1 MKRSLSIVFCLF
13 LAMSAAPS
21 LLRAQD
27 VASVTGVVTDTSDAV
42 VVGAGVALV
51 NTTTN
56 ASYHTKTNSL
66 GSYIIVNVPPGP
78 GYKLT
83 FTQGGF
89 RPEVVTDIYLAVA
102 STRTQNAKL
111 HAGDVSQTIEVSAA
125 NEEVTLDTTDATI
138 GNNIDIKL
146 LNDLP
151 VQVRD
156 TPGALLQLLQPGV
169 AAGSVTG
176 ARTDQ
181 TDVTVDGL
189 DVNDISTG
197 QAFLMVANAPV
208 DAVEEFRGTVAG
220 ELASSGPGSGGQFQ
234 MVTKSG
240 SNAWHGNLNE
250 YHRDTSTAANY
261 WFDDNVG
268 VPLAHYVRNQ
278 FGGSVGGPIK
288 KDKAFFFFD
297 FFDLRRATS
306 VAEETTVPLT
316 SYSNGNIQYILAT
329 PSSGS
334 STCSYTSRQNTTPL
348 CIGSLTPAQVKSLD
362 PLGIGFSPVL
372 ESFFQSRFPAP
383 NDLTG
388 GDGINTGGY
397 RFNAPDPEDETNYV
411 AKVDYTLTPTM
422 KLSGKVGINRM
433 NEVEFPQILPSD
445 PILANPLIDRSYDYV
460 VSHSWTIGANR
471 LNQFYYGDTIEKFDF
486 PATYAPTGT
495 TVLTLGDYVG
505 FLGDPYPT
513 QQTQKRR
520 IPIPVVRDDFSWQV
534 GSHSLGFG
542 GSFKFIKTE
551 SKQIL
556 DFNFVGLGLGPAL
569 TGLSACQRPGG
580 GTGCTP
586 NSYAPIRG
594 GSTAPSLYDNAFALG
609 LGHVASVQTNYNYNA
624 GGMAFPNGTGHLR
637 RYRYYQTDLY
647 LNDTWKITKSLTMTY
662 GLRYQFYTVPYEV
675 AGAESI
681 QNWGFDQYFGVR
693 AAQSAAGQSGDG
705 SVPFITYSLGGKGNK
720 AVPLYTP
727 SYKDLA
733 PRVAFAYNVP
743 QFPKMVLNAG
753 AGIVFDRTVTNALNF
768 VQDQSSYLFQNTVS
782 NSFGS
787 SSAQAALIGDPR
799 IGTNFSFPGN
809 TAPTI
814 TKPYTPYVS
823 GGTPYGL
830 GEYTFNSIIDPNLKD
845 PYSIS
850 MNAGIQQQIPG
861 NFVLK
866 VNYVERLGRRLLAQA
881 DASQLI
887 DFPDATSGQELSTA
901 FGNITKEMR
910 AGQVNATPQP
920 WFENQIGPGWT
931 QILYS
936 FGPLEGLIAN
946 GDFADF
952 IQDLAYYGPILNSD
966 VGMASQFS
974 ENTFYTNKGFSSY
987 AGLLATLQKNL
998 SHGLQFDVN
1007 YTYSHSMDNTSL
1019 IADVLA
1025 SNIGAGF
1032 ICDATRPR
1040 ECRANSDFDET
1051 HVINGDFTYAL
1062 PVGTGKMLLGAAPR
1076 WEDEIVG
1083 GWTISGIPSWHS
1095 GVAFSATSNAYV
1107 AGFANN
1113 APAIFNGNHAAIKA
1127 NRHKNSDG
1135 SVNLFAGDGSAANA
1149 AFSGP
1154 VGLNIGSRNNLR
1166 GPSAFGMDAGVA
1178 KAFPLVTDRISMKFR
1193 ADAFNVFNHPTFALP
1208 ASDITDELGTPF
1220 GQINSQANAP
1230 RVLQFALRVEF

>member
-1 MKRSLSIVFCLF
+1 
-13 LAMSAAPS
+13 
-21 LLRAQD
+21 
-27 VASVTGVVTDTSDAV
+27 
-42 VVGAGVALV
+42 
-51 NTTTN
+51 
-56 ASYHTKTNSL
+56 
-66 GSYIIVNVPPGP
+66 
-78 GYKLT
+78 LT

-102 STRTQNAKL
+102 STRTQNARL

-125 NEEVTLDTTDATI
+125 NEEATLDTTDAII
-138 GNNIDIKL
+138 GNNIDVNLI
-146 LNDLP
+146 NDLP

-156 TPGALLQLLQPGV
+156 TPSALFALQPGV
-169 AAGSVTG
+169 VANSVTG

-197 QAFLMVANAPV
+197 QTFMVVANAPV
-208 DAVEEFRGTVAG
+208 DTVEELHGTVAG

-234 MVTKSG
+234 LVTKSG
-240 SNAWHGNLNE
+240 TNSWHGNLYE

-261 WFDDNVG
+261 WFDDNAG

-306 VAEETTVPLT
+306 LPEETTVPLT

-329 PSSGS
+329 ATNGSGA
-334 STCSYTSRQNTTPL
+334 CNYTSRQNTTPY

-362 PLGIGFSPVL
+362 PLSIGFSPVL
-372 ESFFQSRFPAP
+372 QSFFKSRYPAP

-411 AKVDYTLTPTM
+411 AKVDYALTPTM

-433 NEVEFPQILPSD
+433 NEVEFPQILPVD

-471 LNQFYYGDTIEKFDF
+471 LNQFYYGDTIEKFNF

-495 TVLTLGDYVG
+495 TVLTFGDYVG

-551 SKQIL
+551 SNQIY
-556 DFNFVGLGLGPAL
+556 DFNFVGLGLGPLL
-569 TGLSACQRPGG
+569 TGLSPCQRPGG
-580 GTGCTP
+580 STANGNNCP
-586 NSYAPIRG
+586 NAYAPIRG
-594 GSTAPSLYDNAFALG
+594 GSTAPSLFDNAFALG
-609 LGHVASVQTNYNYNA
+609 LGHIAAVDTNYNYNVA
-624 GGMAFPNGTGHLR
+624 GSAFPNGTGHLR
-637 RYRYYQTDLY
+637 RYRSYQTDLY
-647 LNDTWKITKSLTMTY
+647 LSDTWKITKSLTMTY
-662 GLRYQFYTVPYEV
+662 GLRYQFYTVPWEV
-675 AGAESI
+675 SGAESV
-681 QNWGFDQYFGVR
+681 QNWGFDQYFGIR
-693 AAQSAAGQSGDG
+693 ATQSATGQSGDQA
-705 SVPFITYSLGGKGNK
+705 VPFITYSLGGKGNK

-753 AGIVFDRTVTNALNF
+753 AGII
-768 VQDQSSYLFQNTVS
+768 QDQSSYLFQNTVN

-787 SSAQAALIGDPR
+787 LTSDPR
-799 IGTNFSFPGN
+799 IGANFSFPGN

-830 GEYTFNSIIDPNLKD
+830 GEGAFNSIIDPNLKD
-845 PYSIS
+845 PYSIAL
-850 MNAGIQQQIPG
+850 NAGIQQQIPG

-866 VNYVERLGRRLLAQA
+866 VNGVERLGRRLLAQA

-887 DFPDATSGQELSTA
+887 DFPDSTSGQELSTA
-901 FGNITKEMR
+901 FANITQEMR
-910 AGQVNATPQP
+910 AGQATATPQP
-920 WFENQIGPGWT
+920 WFENQLGSGAT
-931 QILYS
+931 QYLYNY
-936 FGPLEGLIAN
+936 FFPGLISN
-946 GDFADF
+946 GDLGDYV
-952 IQDLAYYGPILNSD
+952 QLLAAYGYINSN

-1019 IADVLA
+1019 IANSIA
-1025 SNIGAGF
+1025 SNNGAGF
-1032 ICDATRPR
+1032 ICDVTRPR

-1076 WEDEIVG
+1076 WEDEILG

-1135 SVNLFAGDGSAANA
+1135 SVNLFTGDGTAANA

-1193 ADAFNVFNHPTFALP
+1193 ADAFNVFNHPTFSLP
-1208 ASDITDELGTPF
+1208 ASDITDETGSPF

>member
-1 MKRSLSIVFCLF
+1 
-13 LAMSAAPS
+13 
-21 LLRAQD
+21 
-27 VASVTGVVTDTSDAV
+27 
-42 VVGAGVALV
+42 
-51 NTTTN
+51 
-56 ASYHTKTNSL
+56 
-66 GSYIIVNVPPGP
+66 
-78 GYKLT
+78 LT

-125 NEEVTLDTTDATI
+125 NEEVTLNTTDATI
-138 GNNIDIKL
+138 GNNIDVKL

-151 VQVRD
+151 VQFRD
-156 TPGALLQLLQPGV
+156 NPSALLLLQAGV
-169 AAGSVTG
+169 AADSVTG

-181 TDVTVDGL
+181 SDVTVDGL
-189 DVNDISTG
+189 DVNDFATG
-197 QAFLMVANAPV
+197 QTFEIVANAPV
-208 DAVEEFRGTVAG
+208 DSVEELRGTVAG

-240 SNAWHGNLNE
+240 TNSWHGNVNE

-261 WFDDNVG
+261 WFDDNAG
-268 VPLAHYVRNQ
+268 VPLAHYVQNQ

-297 FFDLRRATS
+297 FYDLRIATS
-306 VAEETTVPLT
+306 QPIETTVPLT

-329 PSSGS
+329 ANNGSGA
-334 STCSYTSRQNTTPL
+334 CNYTSRQNTTPY

-372 ESFFQSRFPAP
+372 ETFFQSRYPAP

-397 RFNAPDPEDETNYV
+397 RFNAPEPLDETNYV
-411 AKVDYTLTPTM
+411 GKVDYTLTPTM
-422 KLSGKVGINRM
+422 KLSAKVGINRE
-433 NEVEFPQILPSD
+433 NAVEFPQILPSD
-445 PILANPLIDRSYDYV
+445 PALANPFIDRSYDYV

-471 LNQFYYGDTIEKFDF
+471 LNQFYYGDTIQKWDF

-495 TVLTLGDYVG
+495 TVLIFGDYTS

-534 GSHSLGFG
+534 GSHNLGFG

-551 SKQIL
+551 SQQIL
-556 DFNFVGLGLGPAL
+556 DFNFVGLGLGPSFEGL
-569 TGLSACQRPGG
+569 TPCQRPGG
-580 GTGCTP
+580 GTGCT
-586 NSYAPIRG
+586 NSYAPILADPNG
-594 GSTAPSLYDNAFALG
+594 TAASLYDNGFALG
-609 LGHVASVQTNYNYNA
+609 LGHIAAVDTNYNYNA
-624 GGMAFPNGTGHLR
+624 GGTAFPNGTGHLR

-647 LNDTWKITKSLTMTY
+647 LSDTWKITKSLTMTY
-662 GLRYQFYTVPYEV
+662 GLRYQLYTVPYEV
-675 AGAESI
+675 SGAESVE
-681 QNWGFDQYFGVR
+681 NWGFDQYFGVR
-693 AAQSAAGQSGDG
+693 AAQSATGQSGDDA
-705 SVPFITYSLGGKGNK
+705 VPFITYSLGGKGNN
-720 AVPLYTP
+720 AVPLYKP
-727 SYKDLA
+727 SYRDLA

-743 QFPKMVLNAG
+743 QFPKTVLNAG

-768 VQDQSSYLFQNTVS
+768 IQDQSSFLFQNTVDTS
-782 NSFGS
+782 YATSL
-787 SSAQAALIGDPR
+787 QADPR

-809 TAPTI
+809 TAPAI

-823 GGTPYGL
+823 GGTPFGL
-830 GEYTFNSIIDPNLKD
+830 AASTFNSVIDPNLKD
-845 PYSIS
+845 PYSIAL
-850 MNAGIQQQIPG
+850 NAGIQQQIPG

-866 VNYVERLGRRLLAQA
+866 VNYVERLGRRLLAQV
-881 DASQLI
+881 DGSQLI

-901 FGNITKEMR
+901 FGNMTQEMR
-910 AGQVNATPQP
+910 AGQAIATPQP

-931 QILYS
+931 ENLYS
-936 FGPLEGLIAN
+936 SFLAGLISN
-946 GDFADF
+946 GDMGDF
-952 IQDLAYYGPILNSD
+952 VQALARYGLINSN
-966 VGMASQFS
+966 VGMASQFA
-974 ENTFYTNKGFSSY
+974 ENTFYTNKGFSNY

-1007 YTYSHSMDNTSL
+1007 YTYSHSMDNTSQVANS
-1019 IADVLA
+1019 IA
-1025 SNIGAGF
+1025 SGTGAGF

-1051 HVINGDFTYAL
+1051 QVINGDFTYAL
-1062 PVGTGKMLLGAAPR
+1062 PVGKGKMLLGAAPR
-1076 WEDEIVG
+1076 WEDEILG

-1135 SVNLFAGDGSAANA
+1135 TVNLFAGDGTAANA

-1208 ASDITDELGTPF
+1208 ASDITDETGSPF
-1220 GQINSQANAP
+1220 GQINGQANAP

>member
-42 VVGAGVALV
+42 IVGASVALV

-56 ASYHTKTNSL
+56 ASYSAKTNSL

-125 NEEVTLDTTDATI
+125 NEEVTLNTTDATI
-138 GNNIDIKL
+138 GNNIDVKL

-151 VQVRD
+151 VQFRD
-156 TPGALLQLLQPGV
+156 NPSALLLLQAGV
-169 AAGSVTG
+169 AADSVTG

-181 TDVTVDGL
+181 SDVTVDGL
-189 DVNDISTG
+189 DVNDFATG
-197 QAFLMVANAPV
+197 QTFEIVANAPV
-208 DAVEEFRGTVAG
+208 DSVEELRGTVAG

-240 SNAWHGNLNE
+240 TNSWHGNVNE

-261 WFDDNVG
+261 WFDDNAG
-268 VPLAHYVRNQ
+268 VPLAHYVQNQ

-297 FFDLRRATS
+297 FYDLRIATS
-306 VAEETTVPLT
+306 QPIETAVPLT

-329 PSSGS
+329 ANNGSGA
-334 STCSYTSRQNTTPL
+334 CNYTSRQNTTPY

-372 ESFFQSRFPAP
+372 ETFFQSRYPAP

-397 RFNAPDPEDETNYV
+397 RFNAPEPLDETNYV
-411 AKVDYTLTPTM
+411 GKVDYTLTPTM
-422 KLSGKVGINRM
+422 KLSAKVGINRE
-433 NEVEFPQILPSD
+433 NAVEFPQILPSD
-445 PILANPLIDRSYDYV
+445 PALANPFIDRSYDYV

-471 LNQFYYGDTIEKFDF
+471 LNQFYYGDTIQKWDF

-495 TVLTLGDYVG
+495 TVLIFGDYTS

-534 GSHSLGFG
+534 GSHNLGFG

-551 SKQIL
+551 SQQIL
-556 DFNFVGLGLGPAL
+556 VFNFVGLGLGPSFEGL
-569 TGLSACQRPGG
+569 TPCQRPGG
-580 GTGCTP
+580 STANGNNCP
-586 NSYAPIRG
+586 NAYAPIRG

-609 LGHVASVQTNYNYNA
+609 LGHIAAVDTNYNYDV
-624 GGMAFPNGTGHLR
+624 GGRAFPNGTGHVR

-662 GLRYQFYTVPYEV
+662 GLRYQLYTVPYEV

-681 QNWGFDQYFGVR
+681 QNWGFDQYFGDRVT
-693 AAQSAAGQSGDG
+693 QSALGQSGDEA
-705 SVPFITYSLGGKGNK
+705 VPFITYNLGGKANN
-720 AVPLYTP
+720 AVPLYKP
-727 SYKDLA
+727 SYRDLA

-743 QFPKMVLNAG
+743 QFPKMVVNAG

-768 VQDQSSYLFQNTVS
+768 IQDQSSFLFQNTVDTPY
-782 NSFGS
+782 GS
-787 SSAQAALIGDPR
+787 LQTDPR
-799 IGTNFSFPGN
+799 IGANFSFPGN
-809 TAPTI
+809 TAPAI
-814 TKPYTPYVS
+814 TKPDTPYVS
-823 GGTPYGL
+823 GGTPVGL
-830 GEYTFNSIIDPNLKD
+830 GEGTFNSIIDPNLKD
-845 PYSIS
+845 PYSIAL
-850 MNAGIQQQIPG
+850 NAGIQQQIPG

-901 FGNITKEMR
+901 FGNMTQEMR
-910 AGQVNATPQP
+910 AGQANATPQP
-920 WFENQIGPGWT
+920 WFENQLGTGAT
-931 QILYS
+931 QYLYNS
-936 FGPLEGLIAN
+936 FFPGLISN
-946 GDFADF
+946 GDMGDYVQA
-952 IQDLAYYGPILNSD
+952 LAAYGFLNSN
-966 VGMASQFS
+966 VGMASQFG

-1007 YTYSHSMDNTSL
+1007 YTYSHSMDNTSQVANS
-1019 IADVLA
+1019 IA
-1025 SNIGAGF
+1025 SGIGTGF

-1051 HVINGDFTYAL
+1051 QVINGDFTYAL
-1062 PVGTGKMLLGAAPR
+1062 PVGKGKMLLGAAPR
-1076 WEDEIVG
+1076 WEDEILG

-1135 SVNLFAGDGSAANA
+1135 TVNLFTGDGTAANA

-1154 VGLNIGSRNNLR
+1154 IGLNIGSRNNLR
-1166 GPSAFGMDAGVA
+1166 GPSAFAMDAGVA

-1208 ASDITDELGTPF
+1208 ASDITDETGSPF
-1220 GQINSQANAP
+1220 GQINGQANAP